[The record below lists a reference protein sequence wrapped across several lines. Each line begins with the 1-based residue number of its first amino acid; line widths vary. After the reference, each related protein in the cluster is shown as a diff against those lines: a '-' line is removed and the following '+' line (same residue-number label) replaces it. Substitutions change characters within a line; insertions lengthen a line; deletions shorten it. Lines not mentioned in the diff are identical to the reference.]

1 MKFYKKKRY
10 ANDFVKF
17 DFDWI
22 IKKAQ
27 ASLDIEPMHI
37 TDEIAPMSEG
47 GPHDFYS
54 NGDYWWPNPETPDG
68 LPYVRR
74 DGESNPN
81 SFAKHRGII
90 RSLRTNVANL
100 AAGYAVSGDEKY
112 AEKAVMLLKEFFL
125 DEETKMNPH
134 LLYAQAIPRICSG
147 RGIGIIDTLH
157 LIDVPVAVEVLK
169 KSPHLTP
176 DLLSGLMK
184 WFADYLHWMT
194 THPYGLNEMK
204 EGNNHGVCWAVQAAV
219 FALFTGNE
227 MILDQCRERYKNVML
242 PEQMVADGSFPKELA
257 RTKPYGYS
265 IFQLDNMVTLCHVL
279 SDEQN
284 DLWDFELEDG
294 RGIRKG
300 LEFLYPYLED
310 KSKWPYPADI
320 EHFEEW
326 PARVSSFLFAGA
338 ALGEKKYIDLWEK
351 LNPDPVDQEVRR
363 NIAIRQPIL
372 WMLE

>member
-17 DFDWI
+17 DFNWI
-22 IKKAQ
+22 VKKAQ
-27 ASLDIEPMHI
+27 ASLYIEPMHI
-37 TDEIAPMSEG
+37 TDAIASMSEG

-81 SFAKHRGII
+81 SFAKHREIL
-90 RSLRTNVANL
+90 RCLRTNVANL

-112 AEKAVMLLKEFFL
+112 AEKAVILLKEFFL
-125 DEETKMNPH
+125 DQETKMNPH
-134 LLYAQAIPRICSG
+134 LLYAQAIPGICSG

-157 LIDVPVAVEVLK
+157 LLDVPAAVEVLK

-176 DLLSGLMK
+176 DLLSGLTK

-194 THPYGLNEMK
+194 THPYGLDEMK

-227 MILDQCRERYKNVML
+227 RILDQCRGRYKAVIL
-242 PEQMVADGSFPKELA
+242 PEQMASDGSFPKELA

-310 KSKWPYPADI
+310 KSKWPYLVDI

-326 PARVSSFLFAGA
+326 PARISGLLFAGA
-338 ALGEKKYIDLWEK
+338 ALGEKKYIDLWEN
-351 LNPDPVDQEVRR
+351 LNPDPIDQEVRR

>member
-17 DFDWI
+17 DFNWI

-27 ASLDIEPMHI
+27 ASLHIEPMHI
-37 TDEIAPMSEG
+37 TDAVASMSEG

-81 SFAKHRGII
+81 SFAKHREIL
-90 RSLRTNVANL
+90 RCLRTNVANL

-112 AEKAVMLLKEFFL
+112 AEKAVILLKEFFL
-125 DEETKMNPH
+125 DGETKMNPH
-134 LLYAQAIPRICSG
+134 LLYAQAIPGICSG

-157 LIDVPVAVEVLK
+157 LIDVPAAVEVLK

-176 DLLSGLMK
+176 DLLSGLTK

-194 THPYGLNEMK
+194 THPYGLDEMK

-227 MILDQCRERYKNVML
+227 RILDQCRERYKTVML
-242 PEQMVADGSFPKELA
+242 PEQMVSDGSFPKELA

-279 SDEQN
+279 SDAQN

-310 KSKWPYPADI
+310 KSKWPYPIDI

-326 PARVSSFLFAGA
+326 PARISGFLFAGA
-338 ALGEKKYIDLWEK
+338 ALGKKKYIDLWEK

>member
-17 DFDWI
+17 DFNWI
-22 IKKAQ
+22 VKKAQ
-27 ASLDIEPMHI
+27 ESLPVEPMHI
-37 TDEIAPMSEG
+37 TDAIASMSEG

-54 NGDYWWPNPETPDG
+54 NGDYWWPNPGTPDG

-81 SFAKHRGII
+81 CFAKHREIL
-90 RSLRTNVANL
+90 RCLRTNVANL

-112 AEKAVMLLKEFFL
+112 AEKAVILLKEFFL
-125 DEETKMNPH
+125 DGETKMNPH
-134 LLYAQAIPRICSG
+134 LLYAQAIPGICSG

-157 LIDVPVAVEVLK
+157 LIDVPAAVEVLK
-169 KSPHLTP
+169 KSPHLTQ
-176 DLLSGLMK
+176 DLLSGLTK
-184 WFADYLHWMT
+184 WFDDYLRWMT
-194 THPYGLNEMK
+194 THPYGLDEMK

-227 MILDQCRERYKNVML
+227 RILDQCRERYKTVML
-242 PEQMVADGSFPKELA
+242 PEQMASDGGFPKELA

-310 KSKWPYPADI
+310 KSKWPYPIDI

-326 PARVSSFLFAGA
+326 PARISGLLFAGA
-338 ALGEKKYIDLWEK
+338 ALGEKKYVDLWEK